1 VFIVALLLANFQI
14 MAHRA
19 ASKFGMVL
27 FNFVPLRLGNPA
39 YASCMALV
47 YKLKHNKIRKIGH

>member
-1 VFIVALLLANFQI
+1 LANFQI
-14 MAHRA
+14 LAYRS